1 MECSI
6 FKSAASLDESNI
18 SSQYGSRYDR
28 NEYNEAEIKRLNRKI
43 SLLEKSKCI
52 LEEELEIYKEE
63 IRSKNQKMAQLQQ
76 QNQHKS

>member
-6 FKSAASLDESNI
+6 FKSAVSLDESNI

>member
-6 FKSAASLDESNI
+6 FKSAVSLDESNI

-43 SLLEKSKCI
+43 SLLEKSKFI